1 MTEGPSKKRKV
12 AWGITG
18 SGDRLAETIEVM
30 KQIEKQYDEAAEIQ
44 VFLSKAATTVLKYY
58 RLENELKTN
67 FKHIYAEVDSNT
79 PFLAGWLQQRK
90 YEFMLIA
97 PATSN
102 TVAKIACQIADTM
115 LTNAVSMG
123 LKASAPIYI
132 MPTDLEEGVTFT
144 KLPKGETM
152 KLQVRHEDAE
162 NVKKISKMEHLSVF
176 AQPKEIW
183 NIFKKHFPT

>member
-30 KQIEKQYDEAAEIQ
+30 KQIKKQYEEAAEIQ

-67 FKHIYAEVDSNT
+67 FERTYAEVDSNT
-79 PFLAGWLQQRK
+79 PFLAGWLQLRK
-90 YEFMLIA
+90 YEFLLIA

-102 TVAKIACQIADTM
+102 TVAKIAGKIADTM

-123 LKASAPIYI
+123 LKASAPIYV
-132 MPTDLEEGVTFT
+132 MPTDIAEGVTFT
-144 KLPKGETM
+144 RLPKGETM

-176 AQPKEIW
+176 AQPEEIW

>member
-18 SGDRLAETIEVM
+18 GGDRLAETIEVM
-30 KQIEKQYDEAAEIQ
+30 KQIKKHYWEAVEIQ
-44 VFLSKAATTVLKYY
+44 VFLSKAAITVLKYY
-58 RLENELKTN
+58 GLENELKSN
-67 FKHIYAEVDSNT
+67 FERAYTEVDSNT
-79 PFLAGWLQQRK
+79 PFLAGWLQQGK
-90 YEFMLIA
+90 YEFLLIA

-123 LKASAPIYI
+123 LKASAPIYV
-132 MPTDLEEGVTFT
+132 MPTDIAEGVTFT
-144 KLPKGETM
+144 RLPKGETM

-176 AQPKEIW
+176 AQPEEIW
-183 NIFKKHFPT
+183 NIFKKHFSS

>member
-1 MTEGPSKKRKV
+1 MTEKTTKKQKV

-30 KQIEKQYDEAAEIQ
+30 KQIKKQYGKAVEIQ
-44 VFLSKAATTVLKYY
+44 VYLSKAATTVLKYY
-58 RLENELKTN
+58 GLDNELKMN
-67 FKHIYAEVDSNT
+67 FERTYAEVDSNT

-90 YEFMLIA
+90 YEFLLIA

-115 LTNAVSMG
+115 LTNAVAMG

-132 MPTDLEEGVTFT
+132 MPTDMQEGVIFT
-144 KLPKGETM
+144 RLPKGEKM

-176 AQPKEIW
+176 AQPEEIW

>member
-1 MTEGPSKKRKV
+1 MTEKATKQKV

-18 SGDRLAETIEVM
+18 SGDRLAETIKVM
-30 KQIEKQYDEAAEIQ
+30 KQIKKQYDEAAEIQ

-67 FKHIYAEVDSNT
+67 FERTYAEVDSNT
-79 PFLAGWLQQRK
+79 PFLAGWLQLGK
-90 YEFMLIA
+90 YAFLLIA

-102 TVAKIACQIADTM
+102 TVAKIAYQIADTM

-123 LKASAPIYI
+123 LKASAPIYVLPSDI
-132 MPTDLEEGVTFT
+132 VEGVTFT
-144 KLPKGETM
+144 RLPKGEKM

-176 AQPKEIW
+176 AQPEEIW
-183 NIFKKHFPT
+183 NIFKKHFPP

>member
-18 SGDRLAETIEVM
+18 SGDRLAETIKVM
-30 KQIEKQYDEAAEIQ
+30 KKIKKQYDEAAEIQ

-67 FKHIYAEVDSNT
+67 FERTYAEVDSNT
-79 PFLAGWLQQRK
+79 PFLAGWLQLGK
-90 YEFMLIA
+90 YAFLLIA

-102 TVAKIACQIADTM
+102 TVAKIAYQIADTM

-123 LKASAPIYI
+123 LKASAPIYV
-132 MPTDLEEGVTFT
+132 MPTDIAEGVTFT
-144 KLPKGETM
+144 RLPKGEKM

-162 NVKKISKMEHLSVF
+162 NVKKISKMKHLSVF
-176 AQPKEIW
+176 AQPEEIW
-183 NIFKKHFPT
+183 NIFKKHFPP

>member
-1 MTEGPSKKRKV
+1 MTEGTSKKRKV

-30 KQIEKQYDEAAEIQ
+30 KQIKKQYDEAAEIQ

-67 FKHIYAEVDSNT
+67 FERTYAEVDSNT
-79 PFLAGWLQQRK
+79 PFLAGWLQLGK
-90 YEFMLIA
+90 YAFLLIA

-115 LTNAVSMG
+115 LTNAVAMG

-132 MPTDLEEGVTFT
+132 MPSDMQEGVTYT
-144 KLPKGETM
+144 RLPKDETM

-162 NVKKISKMEHLSVF
+162 NVKRISKMEYLSVI
-176 AQPKEIW
+176 AQPEEIR
-183 NIFKKHFPT
+183 NIFRKHFAT

>member
-18 SGDRLAETIEVM
+18 GGDRLAETIEVM
-30 KQIEKQYDEAAEIQ
+30 KQIKKQYDEAAEIQ

-58 RLENELKTN
+58 RLDNELKTN
-67 FKHIYAEVDSNT
+67 FEHTFSEVDSNT
-79 PFLAGWLQQRK
+79 PFLAGWLQLGK
-90 YEFMLIA
+90 YAFLLIA

-123 LKASAPIYI
+123 LKASAPIYV
-132 MPTDLEEGVTFT
+132 MPTDIAEGVTFT

-152 KLQVRHEDAE
+152 KLQVRHEDAK

-176 AQPKEIW
+176 AQPEEIW